1 MVLLRSFSGQLLLL
15 TVGIVMLSEVLVF
28 LPSVSRYREDYLM
41 NRLHQAEIA
50 ALALLAS
57 DSDNLEETM
66 KSELL
71 ENAGVMSIVLRRD
84 FSRQLILQPVGD
96 RTVQETYD
104 LRDRD
109 TASLALDSVTAILS
123 NENRTIRVIG
133 DSMRYDDL
141 EIEITMEEQPL
152 SEALIDYAER
162 ILIYSLLISSLSG
175 GLIFIATRRLIVRP
189 IEQVVGTMVA
199 IQKDPEGGPALPPAR
214 SELIE
219 IARAENALA
228 EMQREVKSALRQKS
242 RLADLGA
249 AVAKIS
255 HDLRNML
262 ASAQLLADRL
272 EDSSDPFV
280 AQDRRQADRIAG
292 QGGDALHLD
301 PATRQGGGSRTDAPP
316 HHAPLHRRRC
326 LRDCRS

>member
-41 NRLHQAEIA
+41 NWLHQAEIA

-133 DSMRYDDL
+133 DRCDMMTS
-141 EIEITMEEQPL
+141 
-152 SEALIDYAER
+152 
-162 ILIYSLLISSLSG
+162 
-175 GLIFIATRRLIVRP
+175 
-189 IEQVVGTMVA
+189 
-199 IQKDPEGGPALPPAR
+199 
-214 SELIE
+214 
-219 IARAENALA
+219 
-228 EMQREVKSALRQKS
+228 KS
-242 RLADLGA
+242 R
-249 AVAKIS
+249 S
-255 HDLRNML
+255 
-262 ASAQLLADRL
+262 
-272 EDSSDPFV
+272 PW
-280 AQDRRQADRIAG
+280 
-292 QGGDALHLD
+292 
-301 PATRQGGGSRTDAPP
+301 
-316 HHAPLHRRRC
+316 
-326 LRDCRS
+326 RSNHSPKH